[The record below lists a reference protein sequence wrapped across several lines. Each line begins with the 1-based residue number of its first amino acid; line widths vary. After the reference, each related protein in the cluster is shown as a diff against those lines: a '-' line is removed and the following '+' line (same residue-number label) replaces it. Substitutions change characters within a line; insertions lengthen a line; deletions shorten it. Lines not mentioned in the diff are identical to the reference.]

1 VRQTYSFK
9 PHELDDDQQTAH
21 AAELDRF
28 WDLVSKH
35 PDRYLPQLRAELEA
49 DRQLPFPFFYF
60 DGGQLLMKLSPAA
73 DDRRRVLG
81 ALARADLLDIE
92 PISYVRTVSGLA
104 RDGLDTSAAAL
115 RILDDPQF
123 NPRVVEH
130 ALELGRGDS
139 LIFMLLPSNNP
150 AIAPAVL
157 AEFPKR
163 RDEGARKA
171 LLLMTYH
178 LATPEGDGLL
188 RRVAADTSEAPAV
201 RASAQG
207 LCRAMTDAARGAAA
221 DAASPDAARALQRNA
236 ARRISD
242 EALSEIDAATRRL
255 RAVLAARAKS

>member
-1 VRQTYSFK
+1 
-9 PHELDDDQQTAH
+9 
-21 AAELDRF
+21 
-28 WDLVSKH
+28 
-35 PDRYLPQLRAELEA
+35 
-49 DRQLPFPFFYF
+49 
-60 DGGQLLMKLSPAA
+60 
-73 DDRRRVLG
+73 VLG